1 MAGGVG
7 RGARASP
14 QSAPSYISSA
24 VALHLSA
31 RIAEDDASS
40 SEALARFL
48 SGGSGNAG
56 GGGDGGSA
64 GRLFVWVPRPGA
76 GDVAPGDGN
85 DGGNDDDDGGWDAA
99 LASTDAPDGRN
110 LGSLAFVNASLLTPG
125 GGGSAAGE
133 EIRSPRQIQCM
144 VLSPRVYPDELPPDA
159 AGEGGEGEDEAKV
172 EEGPADPGS
181 ATFLALQ
188 LYARHCFVPAVRAVE
203 ALEEEADS
211 TSVTATTAASGQGE
225 GTGAGAAK
233 KSGLAALGG
242 LEDRLRELDVALG
255 QCRRG
260 ALGRIP
266 VVRLAVHPDVMSA
279 SASLEGGK
287 LDVDGSG
294 LGARVDDD
302 SFLNEVQAGVS
313 RWIAQIRKVRDL
325 TCGSLRRGYGLEKQ
339 EPEFRIH

>member
-48 SGGSGNAG
+48 SGGSGGA

-85 DGGNDDDDGGWDAA
+85 DGGNDDDDEGWDVA

-144 VLSPRVYPDELPPDA
+144 VLGPRVYPDELPPDD
-159 AGEGGEGEDEAKV
+159 AGEGGEGDDEAKV
-172 EEGPADPGS
+172 ADGPADPGS

-203 ALEEEADS
+203 ALEEEANS
-211 TSVTATTAASGQGE
+211 SSAATTAASAGGE
-225 GTGAGAAK
+225 GTGAGAAGK

-313 RWIAQIRKVRDL
+313 RWIAQIRKVRQL
-325 TCGSLRRGYGLEKQ
+325 SLVGALLNGGR
-339 EPEFRIH
+339 PEFRIQ

>member
-1 MAGGVG
+1 M
-7 RGARASP
+7 
-14 QSAPSYISSA
+14 
-24 VALHLSA
+24 
-31 RIAEDDASS
+31 
-40 SEALARFL
+40 
-48 SGGSGNAG
+48 
-56 GGGDGGSA
+56 
-64 GRLFVWVPRPGA
+64 
-76 GDVAPGDGN
+76 
-85 DGGNDDDDGGWDAA
+85 A

-144 VLSPRVYPDELPPDA
+144 VLGPRVYPDELLPDA
-159 AGEGGEGEDEAKV
+159 AEGGEGDDEAKV
-172 EEGPADPGS
+172 ADGPADPGS

-211 TSVTATTAASGQGE
+211 SSTATTTATSAGGE
-225 GTGAGAAK
+225 GTGAVAAK

-266 VVRLAVHPDVMSA
+266 VVRLAVHPDVMAA